1 MIDDENIWRIKR
13 KETKS
18 NVNFAILK
26 GTITFGK
33 VFDFIKP
40 VLDSSHENTAVIAPI
55 ASYK

>member
-33 VFDFIKP
+33 VLTLLSQF
-40 VLDSSHENTAVIAPI
+40 
-55 ASYK
+55 